1 MAENMNQRTAT
12 YVLGAAIAILLI
24 GLILAIGS
32 NVKNKKNLA
41 SEKLA
46 TEKYLSERSA
56 IEKDLTKLKSDLSAL
71 QEKSDSNGRL
81 LSESALRLDEN
92 LKRINALSGENRSLR
107 SNKTEL
113 ADLKKTKSELEMEF
127 SRLKSENDKLLAKS
141 NDLQNSLD
149 QLEEEK
155 NSLASQ
161 FEKSRLYNAD
171 NFLVTATRGKKNERI
186 VVCAT
191 RAKKLNMTFEVPQ
204 SLTESVSFKITTPSG
219 TTLNP
224 DDKSISWFF
233 PLNSRNLTASLSS
246 VSGEFE
252 QSRQIILNY
261 SPKEKLAKGE
271 YKIQIVSN
279 GNNIGNCRLMLR

>member
-56 IEKDLTKLKSDLSAL
+56 IEKDLTKLKSDFSAL
-71 QEKSDSNGRL
+71 QEKSDANGRL

-127 SRLKSENDKLLAKS
+127 SRLKSENDKLLAMS

-161 FEKSRLYNAD
+161 FEKARLYNAD

>member
-1 MAENMNQRTAT
+1 MNQRTT
-12 YVLGAAIAILLI
+12 TFVLGAVIAVLLI
-24 GLILAIGS
+24 GFILAIGS
-32 NVKNKKNLA
+32 NAKNKRNLA
-41 SEKLA
+41 SERLA
-46 TEKYLSERSA
+46 TEKYLSERSV
-56 IEKDLTKLKSDLSAL
+56 IEKDLTKLKADFSAL
-71 QEKSDSNGRL
+71 QLKSDDNARL
-81 LSESALRLDEN
+81 LSESVTKLEEN
-92 LKRINALSGENRSLR
+92 MKRINALSGENRMLR

-127 SRLKSENDKLLAKS
+127 SRLKSENERLLAKS
-141 NDLQNSLD
+141 NELQNSLKL
-149 QLEEEK
+149 LEEEK
-155 NSLASQ
+155 SKIASQ
-161 FEKSRLYNAD
+161 FEKASLYNSD
-171 NFLVTATRGKKNERI
+171 NFLVTATRGKKNERL

-224 DDKSISWFF
+224 DDKSVSWFF
-233 PLNSRNLTASLSS
+233 PLDSRNLTASLSS

-252 QSRQIILNY
+252 QSRQVVLNY

-271 YKIQIVSN
+271 YKIQILSN